1 MQQRRA
7 LLKTGAKVAGG
18 VALASMGISTLFAD
32 SNNSHR
38 VNAGQDTQGVTLLGD
53 SKIPFK
59 NGERIPARGYAAFG
73 KNGNLSPILSR
84 VIHWEKMMCLLR
96 FSMLESAIATCTL

>member
-7 LLKTGAKVAGG
+7 FLKTGAKVAGG

-38 VNAGQDTQGVTLLGD
+38 VNAGC
-53 SKIPFK
+53 
-59 NGERIPARGYAAFG
+59 NAAR
-73 KNGNLSPILSR
+73 
-84 VIHWEKMMCLLR
+84 R
-96 FSMLESAIATCTL
+96 F